1 MDSYINMHKEQLL
14 SWSRVLDSIQT
25 EVLSW
30 QSQKILNHLNL
41 IYIQQIKKKQT
52 KPQKN
57 LLIIKTFAMSSRI
70 NKKLVS

>member
-14 SWSRVLDSIQT
+14 SWSRILDSIQT

-52 KPQKN
+52 KPQK
-57 LLIIKTFAMSSRI
+57 TY
-70 NKKLVS
+70 